1 VLQHILVT
9 ITQEQLMKLKP
20 IAKKIK
26 YMFSILSKNKTQ
38 KKKNKMDGKILA
50 KRSKRFHLNLSWEL
64 YALMGT

>member
-1 VLQHILVT
+1 
-9 ITQEQLMKLKP
+9 MKLKP